1 MQELIGVIILVIA
14 TIAFTYIA
22 GILGLVFNG
31 LFAVL
36 GGIPEWIWTAAL
48 LSLTISVSRFENY
61 L

>member
-14 TIAFTYIA
+14 TFAFTYMA

-31 LFAVL
+31 LFGVL
-36 GGIPEWIWTAAL
+36 GVIPEWIWTAAL
-48 LSLTISVSRFENY
+48 LSLTISVSRFDSS